1 VIPVPERPV
10 YVYRLAVTYPPHS
23 REYGW
28 EPPGWGTSESEAY
41 RDGYM
46 PDDPGEFR
54 WPENRPCLSLGTAKR
69 RADLF
74 RSYGAKAEIIR
85 SERVTWGEPDAG

>member
-1 VIPVPERPV
+1 VIPVPAERPV
-10 YVYRLAVTYPPHS
+10 YVYKLDVTYPPHS

-28 EPPGWGTSESEAY
+28 EPPGWSAGESEAY

-54 WPENRPCLSLGTAKR
+54 WPRERLYLSRSGARIGADHFR
-69 RADLF
+69 R
-74 RSYGAKAEIIR
+74 YGATAEIIR
-85 SERVTWGEPDAG
+85 SERVTWGETG